1 MTAALEVDV
10 PRSLEV
16 THRNEVVIVGRMSAD
31 AIVRELPSGDAVASW
46 RLIVDRPETVPG
58 KFDVVECATFNG
70 RVRRQALAWKRDD
83 VIEVTGALRR
93 RFWKSPVG
101 LQNKYEVH
109 VSRASRLWTAPPVR
123 RQQTRE

>member
-1 MTAALEVDV
+1 MTAALETDV

-16 THRNEVVIVGRMSAD
+16 THRNEVVIVGRMSTD
-31 AIVRELPSGDAVASW
+31 AVLRELPSGDEVATW
-46 RLIVDRPETVPG
+46 RLIVDRPDNVSG
-58 KFDVVECATFNG
+58 RFDVVECATFNG
-70 RVRRQALAWKRDD
+70 RVRRQAIAWNPDD

-109 VSRASRLWTAPPVR
+109 VKRAARLYAAPVK